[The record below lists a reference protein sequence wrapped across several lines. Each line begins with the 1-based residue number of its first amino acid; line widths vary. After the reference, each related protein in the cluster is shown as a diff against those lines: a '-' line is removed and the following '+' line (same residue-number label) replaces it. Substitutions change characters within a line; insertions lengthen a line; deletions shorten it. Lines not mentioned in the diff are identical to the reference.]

1 MFLHL
6 RPQSAQQFGAITVF
20 TACVLA
26 ATVPCAASADAID
39 EISAAIADGKSSM
52 NFRYRFEGV
61 DQDGKNEDAGAS
73 TLRSRYTFVSGVTSG
88 FSVGV
93 ETDYVSVIGS
103 EKYNSTVNGK
113 TQYPVVADPDGLDLN
128 QAYIKYQSG
137 KLTSTFGRQRIL
149 LGDQRFVGG
158 VAWRQNEQTYDGIRL
173 AYKASDSLTLDYSAI
188 TRVRRIFGPDDG
200 VQPSKWDSNSHL
212 FTATNTFAAGH
223 KLSAFAYLLDFEN
236 GNGLPNSNA
245 SYGVSYDGTVS
256 GFKIGAKLA
265 TQSDYADNPISYDAS
280 MYSVSVAR
288 AFGKITA
295 SAGYESLGSD
305 DGNMAFRTPLATL
318 HKFQGNADKFL
329 VTPAGGVEDLYFGIA
344 GSVGKLKLGATW
356 HDLSAAETS
365 ADYGSELDLVATLPL
380 TKRTSVQF
388 KYADYQSDG
397 FATDTTKFWLTFNA
411 KL

>member
-26 ATVPCAASADAID
+26 ASVPCAASADAID

-245 SYGVSYDGTVS
+245 TYGFSYDGTVS

-265 TQSDYADNPISYDAS
+265 TQADYADNPISYDAS

-318 HKFQGNADKFL
+318 HKFQGTADKFL

>member
-1 MFLHL
+1 M
-6 RPQSAQQFGAITVF
+6 
-20 TACVLA
+20 
-26 ATVPCAASADAID
+26 
-39 EISAAIADGKSSM
+39 
-52 NFRYRFEGV
+52 
-61 DQDGKNEDAGAS
+61 
-73 TLRSRYTFVSGVTSG
+73 
-88 FSVGV
+88 
-93 ETDYVSVIGS
+93 
-103 EKYNSTVNGK
+103 
-113 TQYPVVADPDGLDLN
+113 
-128 QAYIKYQSG
+128 
-137 KLTSTFGRQRIL
+137 
-149 LGDQRFVGG
+149 
-158 VAWRQNEQTYDGIRL
+158 AWRQNEQTYDGIRL

-245 SYGVSYDGTVS
+245 TYGVSYDGTVS

-318 HKFQGNADKFL
+318 HKFQGTADKFL

>member
-26 ATVPCAASADAID
+26 TSVPCAASADAID

-212 FTATNTFAAGH
+212 FTATNTFAADISCLH
-223 KLSAFAYLLDFEN
+223 LL
-236 GNGLPNSNA
+236 
-245 SYGVSYDGTVS
+245 TC
-256 GFKIGAKLA
+256 
-265 TQSDYADNPISYDAS
+265 
-280 MYSVSVAR
+280 
-288 AFGKITA
+288 
-295 SAGYESLGSD
+295 
-305 DGNMAFRTPLATL
+305 
-318 HKFQGNADKFL
+318 
-329 VTPAGGVEDLYFGIA
+329 
-344 GSVGKLKLGATW
+344 
-356 HDLSAAETS
+356 
-365 ADYGSELDLVATLPL
+365 
-380 TKRTSVQF
+380 
-388 KYADYQSDG
+388 
-397 FATDTTKFWLTFNA
+397 
-411 KL
+411 

>member
-6 RPQSAQQFGAITVF
+6 RPQSAQQFGAITVL

-26 ATVPCAASADAID
+26 TSVPCAASADAID

-245 SYGVSYDGTVS
+245 TYGVSYDGTVS
-256 GFKIGAKLA
+256 GFKIGAQLA

-329 VTPAGGVEDLYFGIA
+329 VTPAGGVEDLYFSIA